1 MAEVILAAIVGFVSG
16 LMACLWF
23 LTFVSWDGE
32 EGGPAQGEEGGGLRH
47 SNH

>member
-1 MAEVILAAIVGFVSG
+1 MAEVIVAAIVGFVSG

-32 EGGPAQGEEGGGLRH
+32 EPAQGEDEGGFRH